1 MFQLNYRDS
10 RPFYEQIKEN
20 LRRLMA
26 THSIAENEKLPSVR
40 ELSSSLTINPYM
52 VQKAYHD
59 LEDEGYIYTIP
70 GKGSF
75 AAPAE
80 NLPDTCSPELLL
92 QFDRVVSEL
101 FLLSV
106 PPRELKERIQT
117 IYDNRKEL
125 NL

>member
-20 LRRLMA
+20 LRRLMV
-26 THSIAENEKLPSVR
+26 THSIAENEKLPSVH
-40 ELSSSLTINPYM
+40 ELSSALTINPHM

-75 AAPAE
+75 AASTDT
-80 NLPDTCSPELLL
+80 LSDTCSPELLL
-92 QFDRVVSEL
+92 QFDKVVSEL
-101 FLLSV
+101 LLLSV
-106 PPRELKERIQT
+106 PPGQLKERIET
-117 IYDNRKEL
+117 IYENRKEL